1 MINIYVLDRCGIW
14 STQQG
19 ENEMATRAICREE
32 AKWGGAVYVL
42 CPKLDIEV
50 LGDFVGLTHS
60 FELKGTL

>member
-1 MINIYVLDRCGIW
+1 MINVYVLDRYGTW
-14 STQQG
+14 TTRQG
-19 ENEMATRAICREE
+19 ANEMAARAICREE
-32 AKWGGAVYVL
+32 AKWEGAVFVL